1 MMARSEKNILIL
13 DGDMVSSLAI
23 VRSLA
28 LKGWNVH
35 VASPVEH
42 GIASTSR
49 FVKSKMIHP
58 DPLKSEK
65 DFLLWC
71 EFALSGDR
79 FDLIIPVTERT
90 LVPLMKLRQHPQA
103 KKLAMAANDALEKVL
118 DKNKTTELAMQLGLP
133 LPNNFTLTTQE
144 EGRRFVD
151 QPAVMESLLSQGPLV
166 LKPGRSI
173 GTGKEGR
180 KKLEVKY
187 AFTQEEARSKIENL
201 LNFGE
206 VIVQEYFQGLGVGVN
221 VLASNGE
228 VLYAF
233 QHQRVH
239 ELPLTGGASCL
250 RKSVKVESA
259 LLAAT
264 ESLMKALSWT
274 GVAMVEFKWNPQTG
288 RFILVEINGR
298 FWGSLPLAV
307 GAGADFP
314 AMLAELILENRVSST
329 QAYTPEIYARNLK
342 TDLQW
347 YEQVLRGEAPR
358 RFKGPWQNK
367 KEMLKDALRIFSP
380 RHVLDVEKWSDPVPG
395 LFDIM
400 KIGSSYLNRIKDILI
415 VLKQLQHHR
424 FAWTTGKA
432 QKCLRGSKKILFI
445 CYGNINRSALAER
458 YFKQIAP
465 NSKVEVISAGFH
477 SEDHRPADPVMIEE
491 SRKLGINMDNW
502 SSHKVTEEMFESS
515 DAILVMENEH
525 WLRIKAE
532 YPKYAEKTFLLGFAA
547 ADVPKRGEIQ
557 DPYGKSRNFYQR
569 AICEISCSIAGLINI
584 INL

>member
-1 MMARSEKNILIL
+1 MARSDKNILIL

-23 VRSLA
+23 VRSLG

-35 VASPVEH
+35 VASPTED

-49 FVKSKMIHP
+49 FVRSRMIHP

-79 FDLIIPVTERT
+79 FDLVIPVTERT
-90 LVPLMKLRQHPQA
+90 LVPLMKLRNHA
-103 KKLAMAANDALEKVL
+103 NAGKLAMASNEALETVL
-118 DKNKTTELAMQLGLP
+118 DKNKTTDLAMQLGLP
-133 LPNNFTLTTQE
+133 LPNNFTLSTQE
-144 EGRRFVD
+144 DGRAFLE
-151 QPAVMESLLSQGPLV
+151 QTAVINKLLEQGPLV

-187 AFTQEEARSKIENL
+187 AFDLDQARTKIENL
-201 LNFGE
+201 LHFGE
-206 VIVQEYFQGLGVGVN
+206 VIVQEYFQGQGQGVE

-228 VLYAF
+228 ILYAF
-233 QHQRVH
+233 QHQRLH

-250 RKSVKVESA
+250 RKSVTLEPA

-264 ESLMKALSWT
+264 ESLMRALNWT

-314 AMLAELILENRVSST
+314 AMLVEMHLEGKATST
-329 QAYTPEIYARNLK
+329 NPYKPEVFARNLK
-342 TDLQW
+342 NDLQW
-347 YEQVLRGEAPR
+347 YEQIVRGEAPR
-358 RFKGPWQNK
+358 RFKGPWENK
-367 KEMLKDALRIFSP
+367 KEMIKDALRIFSIH
-380 RHVLDVEKWSDPVPG
+380 HVLDVEKWYDPVPG
-395 LFDIM
+395 LFDII
-400 KIGSSYLNRIKDILI
+400 KIGSSYLDRVKAILT

-432 QKCLRGSKKILFI
+432 QNRLRKSKKILFI

-458 YFKQIAP
+458 YFKQMAP
-465 NSKVEVISAGFH
+465 NSSIEVISAGFH
-477 SEDHRPADPVMIEE
+477 HEDHRPADPVMVEE
-491 SRKLGINMDNW
+491 SRKLGINMENW
-502 SSHKVTEEMFESS
+502 SSHRVTTEMFESS

-525 WLRIKAE
+525 WLRIKE
-532 YPKYAEKTFLLGFAA
+532 EFPQYADKTFLLGFAA
-547 ADVPKRGEIQ
+547 KDVPKRGEIR